1 MSHRQAQTA
10 PNASPGGRLK
20 ESGLLFILSAPSGA
34 GKSTLCSAV
43 RNRFPDVMYSISFTT
58 RAPREGECNGRH
70 YFFIEKGEFE
80 AGIEQGRWAEWARVH
95 GNYYGTSM
103 DTLNKGLRMGRD
115 ILLDIDVE
123 GMRQIQEK
131 FPDGITIFIMP
142 PSLDTLRRR
151 LITRGTESPEAIAV
165 RLKNAQK
172 EISQKNLYRHVII
185 NDTLPEAIDELI
197 NLIETYRR

>member
-151 LITRGTESPEAIAV
+151 LISRGTESPEAIAV

>member
-1 MSHRQAQTA
+1 MQTA
-10 PNASPGGRLK
+10 PKASSGGRPEK
-20 ESGLLFILSAPSGA
+20 SGLLFILSAPSGA

-58 RAPREGECNGRH
+58 RLPREGECDGHH
-70 YFFIEKGEFE
+70 YFFIDKGEFE
-80 AGIEQGRWAEWARVH
+80 TGIEQGRWAEWAQVH

-103 DTLNKGLRMGRD
+103 DTLNKGLKTGRD

-151 LITRGTESPEAIAV
+151 LISRGTESPEAIAV

-172 EISQKNLYRHVII
+172 EISQKDLYRHVII

-197 NLIETYRR
+197 SLIEKYRQ

>member
-1 MSHRQAQTA
+1 MSHRQAQTT
-10 PNASPGGRLK
+10 PNTSPGRRPEK
-20 ESGLLFILSAPSGA
+20 SGLLFILSAPSGA

-151 LITRGTESPEAIAV
+151 LISRGTESPEAIAV

-172 EISQKNLYRHVII
+172 EMVQRDLYRHVII

>member
-1 MSHRQAQTA
+1 MSHRQAQTT
-10 PNASPGGRLK
+10 PNASPGGRPQK
-20 ESGLLFILSAPSGA
+20 SGLLFILSAPSGA
-34 GKSTLCSAV
+34 GKSTLCRAV

-58 RAPREGECNGRH
+58 RSPREGECNGSH

-80 AGIEQGRWAEWARVH
+80 AGIEQGRWAEWAEVH

-103 DTLNKGLRMGRD
+103 ETLNKGLKMGRD

-151 LITRGTESPEAIAV
+151 LISRGTESPEAIAV

-172 EISQKNLYRHVII
+172 EMAQKDLYRHVII

-197 NLIETYRR
+197 TLIETYRQ

>member
-1 MSHRQAQTA
+1 
-10 PNASPGGRLK
+10 
-20 ESGLLFILSAPSGA
+20 
-34 GKSTLCSAV
+34 
-43 RNRFPDVMYSISFTT
+43 MYSISFTT

-151 LITRGTESPEAIAV
+151 LISRGTESPEAIAV

-172 EISQKNLYRHVII
+172 EMAQKDLYRHVII

-197 NLIETYRR
+197 TLIETYRQ